1 MRAWIALLAVALGL
15 LVSAPSFAAERRIA
29 LVIGNSAYRSTDPLA
44 NPRSDAEAIG
54 RTLAQAGFEVTL
66 LTDLDQRGL
75 QIAMRDF
82 GLKAESSDV
91 ALVYYAGHGIQFD
104 GENYLVPTDARL
116 LRERDLLYEALPLS
130 AVLSEVAQSRKLGLV
145 FLDACRDNPLAE
157 RLARNTDG
165 RHRVGAGLARVDDVP
180 TDTLV
185 AFATASSAV
194 AFDGTGEHS
203 PYTTALLAYLGEP
216 DLELR
221 LMLGKV
227 RDTVMAATEGR
238 QEPRYDGS
246 LSGEPFYFVR
256 RPPNQPPV
264 VADSSVLEVMDNVAS
279 APLAIEP
286 PQDPEGDPLSV
297 RIAGLPMRGEVL
309 LDDRPVRIGESMGVA
324 ELGRLAFAPAGSKP
338 GPAGSLAF
346 IVQDGRGGDAGGSRA
361 VSILS
366 SNRPP
371 VAAAE
376 RQVTIVPA
384 AIGLAAPTD
393 PDGDRLALSVAAVPR
408 LGVVRL
414 ADRVLAVGDPLSV
427 EDLPQLR
434 LDVPVGASGDAGRF
448 EVAADDGRGGRV
460 TSGVALRIADEPA
473 PAIVA
478 ALPSPP
484 AVEPAPQ
491 MLRAREPQPTPPPT
505 VTAEPAPAAPPPTG
519 STPAPSALA
528 AAEPPSAP
536 AALARAEPP
545 SVAAPPA
552 AAEPAA
558 AAPAAAEPADAP
570 VAAPI
575 PEPAPK
581 PEPPAAVEVAALP
594 AKPSEPATRA
604 LTPTRDCDL
613 CPEMVSIPAGTFV
626 MGRERGDPT
635 ERPARRVT
643 IGKPFAIGRF
653 EVTVAEWQ
661 ACFDDGACKLKPPAG
676 AGPKS
681 PMQNLSY
688 DDAAQY
694 AAWLSKKAGRPYR
707 LPSEAEWEYAARGGS
722 GSTYWWGEE
731 VGSAKANCSD
741 CGGPWDRRHPAAAG
755 SYAANGFGLNDT
767 QGGVAEWVSDCW
779 SHSHE
784 GAPVDGSARQEKV
797 CTSRVLRGGSWR
809 NGKDEVTSASRLG
822 YDGVVRYYTN
832 GVRVVRDLD

>member
-15 LVSAPSFAAERRIA
+15 LVAAPGFAAERRIA

-91 ALVYYAGHGIQFD
+91 ALVYYAGHGIQYD

-185 AFATASSAV
+185 AFATASNAV
-194 AFDGTGEHS
+194 AFDGTDEHS
-203 PYTTALLAYLGEP
+203 PYTRALLSYIAEP

-227 RDTVMAATEGR
+227 RDTVMAATQGR

-264 VADSSVLEVMDNVAS
+264 VADQPALEVMDNVAS

-286 PQDPEGDPLSV
+286 PQDAEGDTLTV
-297 RIAGLPMRGEVL
+297 RIAGLPIRGEVR
-309 LDDRPVRIGESMGVA
+309 LDDRAVRIGETMSVA
-324 ELGRLAFAPAGSKP
+324 ELGRLAFATAGARP
-338 GPAGSLAF
+338 GPAGNLAF

-384 AIGLAAPTD
+384 AIGMAAPTD
-393 PDGDRLALSVAAVPR
+393 PDGDRLTLTVTAVPK
-408 LGVVRL
+408 LGLVRL
-414 ADRVLAVGDPLSV
+414 AERVLAVGDPLSP
-427 EDLPQLR
+427 EELPQLR

-448 EVAADDGRGGRV
+448 EIAADDGRGGRV
-460 TSGVALRIADEPA
+460 TSGVALRIAEEPA
-473 PAIVA
+473 PAVVA
-478 ALPSPP
+478 ALPAPP
-484 AVEPAPQ
+484 AEAAPLKLQASEPQPAPPPAMAAAEPAPP
-491 MLRAREPQPTPPPT
+491 AATPTIQSSAT
-505 VTAEPAPAAPPPTG
+505 QAPAAPPP
-519 STPAPSALA
+519 A
-528 AAEPPSAP
+528 ASAP
-536 AALARAEPP
+536 AEAEPETA
-545 SVAAPPA
+545 AAPPA
-552 AAEPAA
+552 APEPAA
-558 AAPAAAEPADAP
+558 SP
-570 VAAPI
+570 VATPI

-581 PEPPAAVEVAALP
+581 PEPPEPVEVAALP
-594 AKPSEPATRA
+594 SKSPEPATRA

-613 CPEMVSIPAGTFV
+613 CPEMVSIPAGSFV

-661 ACFDDGACKLKPPAG
+661 ACFDDGACKLKPPTG
-676 AGPKS
+676 AEPKS
-681 PMQNLSY
+681 PMRNLSF
-688 DDAAQY
+688 DDASQY
-694 AAWLSKKAGRPYR
+694 AAWLSKKTGRPYR
-707 LPSEAEWEYAARGGS
+707 LPSEAEWEYAARGGTES
-722 GSTYWWGEE
+722 LYWWGDE

-779 SHSHE
+779 THSHE
-784 GAPVDGSARQEKV
+784 GAPTDGSARQEKV

>member
-15 LVSAPSFAAERRIA
+15 LVSVPGFAAERRIA

-203 PYTTALLAYLGEP
+203 PYTTALLSYLAEP

-227 RDTVMAATEGR
+227 RDTVLASTQGR

-264 VADSSVLEVMDNVAS
+264 VAEASVLEVMDNVES
-279 APLAIEP
+279 TPMAIEP
-286 PQDPEGDPLSV
+286 PQDPEGDSLSV

-309 LDDRPVRIGESMGVA
+309 LGDRLVRIGETVSVA
-324 ELGRLAFAPAGSKP
+324 DLGRLAFAPAGAKP
-338 GPAGSLAF
+338 GPAGNLAF

-371 VAAAE
+371 VAVAE

-384 AIGLAAPTD
+384 ALGMAAPTD
-393 PDGDRLALSVAAVPR
+393 PDGDRLTLSVSAVPR

-414 ADRVLAVGDPLSV
+414 ADRVLAVGDPLSL

-448 EVAADDGRGGRV
+448 EVAAEDGRGGRV

-473 PAIVA
+473 PMVVA
-478 ALPSPP
+478 ALP
-484 AVEPAPQ
+484 E
-491 MLRAREPQPTPPPT
+491 
-505 VTAEPAPAAPPPTG
+505 
-519 STPAPSALA
+519 
-528 AAEPPSAP
+528 
-536 AALARAEPP
+536 
-545 SVAAPPA
+545 PA
-552 AAEPAA
+552 AAEPAPQEPLAEPQPAPA
-558 AAPAAAEPADAP
+558 AATEPAPATPPPPSAAAEPAPQAMPAP
-570 VAAPI
+570 LAAPEPAAVPV

-581 PEPPAAVEVAALP
+581 PAPEPPAAVEVAALSKP
-594 AKPSEPATRA
+594 AEAATRA
-604 LTPTRDCDL
+604 LTPTRDCEA
-613 CPEMVSIPAGTFV
+613 CPEMVSIPAGSFV

-676 AGPKS
+676 ASPKG

-694 AAWLSKKAGRPYR
+694 AAWLSKRTGRPYR

-722 GSTYWWGEE
+722 ASSYWWGDE
-731 VGSAKANCSD
+731 VGTAKANCSD
-741 CGGPWDRRHPAAAG
+741 CGGPWDRRRPAAAG

-779 SHSHE
+779 MHSHE